1 MQPANG
7 TNSESPK
14 RGASGSDDVGWTDS
28 ELLRAIRN
36 GEEAAFHELV
46 DRHGDSLFA
55 LAYSLLGSRTD
66 AEDAVQEAFLG
77 AFRRAGSFEGRSSL
91 KTWLVRIVVNQA
103 YKTRRSRK
111 VRKTEPIDLEGNQ
124 RSDRVLRVPTGSV
137 AVESRID
144 VQAMLAT
151 LSPEHREVI
160 VLRELQGFSYEE
172 MAEALGVPV
181 GTVESR
187 LFRAQG
193 TEATLRG
200 ISGLKTGWLI
210 RQQAK
215 S

>member
-1 MQPANG
+1 MQPGDG
-7 TNSESPK
+7 TNSEP
-14 RGASGSDDVGWTDS
+14 RQHGASGSRSLGWTDS
-28 ELLRAIRN
+28 ELLRAIRG

-66 AEDAVQEAFLG
+66 AEDAVQETFLG

-91 KTWLVRIVVNQA
+91 KTWLVRILVNQA

-111 VRKTEPIDLEGNQ
+111 VRRTDPIELEDRQ
-124 RSDRVLRVPTGSV
+124 RSDGVLRVASGSV

-144 VQAMLAT
+144 VQAMLKT

-187 LFRAQG
+187 LFRARK
-193 TEATLRG
+193 E
-200 ISGLKTGWLI
+200 LKQRFTGYLE
-210 RQQAK
+210 
-215 S
+215 

>member
-1 MQPANG
+1 MHPADG
-7 TNSESPK
+7 TNSQSRK
-14 RGASGSDDVGWTDS
+14 RRVSGSGSVEWTDS
-28 ELLRAIRN
+28 ELLRAIRG

-46 DRHGDSLFA
+46 DRHGDTLFA

-66 AEDAVQEAFLG
+66 AEDAVQETFMG
-77 AFRRAGSFEGRSSL
+77 AFRRAASFEGRSSL
-91 KTWLVRIVVNQA
+91 KTWLVRILVNQA

-111 VRKTEPIDLEGNQ
+111 VRKTDPIELEDRQ
-124 RSDRVLRVPTGSV
+124 RSDGILRLPSGSV

-144 VQAMLAT
+144 VQAMLKT

-187 LFRAQG
+187 LFRARK
-193 TEATLRG
+193 E
-200 ISGLKTGWLI
+200 LKQRFTGYLD
-210 RQQAK
+210 
-215 S
+215 